1 METSGLMFPKPA
13 SKKRRKKH
21 GKSILQDQTQKQCF
35 LCMLEGDYSCK
46 PVHDHHIFSGPG
58 ERPISEAHGFKA
70 NLCIDRHHQYGPE
83 AVHVN
88 AEVSDKLKAIC
99 QREFE
104 KTHTHQEFMSLIGRN
119 YL

>member
-1 METSGLMFPKPA
+1 MEKSGLMFPKPEV
-13 SKKRRKKH
+13 KKRRKKH

-46 PVHDHHIFSGPG
+46 PVHDHHIFFGAG
-58 ERPISEAHGFKA
+58 ERQISETYGFTV

-83 AVHVN
+83 AVHIN
-88 AEVSDKLKAIC
+88 AGTSDRLKAIC
-99 QREFE
+99 QRKFE
-104 KTHTHQEFMSLIGRN
+104 QTHTREEFMNLIGRN

>member
-1 METSGLMFPKPA
+1 METSGLMFPKPER
-13 SKKRRKKH
+13 KKRIKKH
-21 GKSILQDQTQKQCF
+21 GKSILQDQTEKQCL
-35 LCMLEGDYSCK
+35 LCMLEGDYSYK
-46 PVHDHHIFSGPG
+46 RVHNHHIFFGPG
-58 ERPISEAHGFKA
+58 ERPISEEYGFKA

-88 AEVSDKLKAIC
+88 AEVSDRLKAIC

-104 KTHTHQEFMSLIGRN
+104 KTHTREEFMALIGRN